1 MMKFAMGKATR
12 EAYGEALRDLG
23 KANPN
28 VVALDADL
36 SKSTMSKYFAQEFP
50 ERFFN
55 VGIAEANMV
64 GIAAGLALCG
74 KVPFASSFACF
85 VMCKAFDQ
93 LRMSVA
99 YPNVNVK
106 IVGSHGGISI
116 GEDGASQMAVE
127 DVALATALPGF
138 TVVVPADE
146 VETRAAVRAMAE
158 HVGPVYMRVGRP
170 KAPIVYEQDC
180 DFTLGKAIQLRDGR
194 DVTLIANGLL
204 VALALEAAETLAR
217 RGIAARV
224 LDMATV
230 KPLDEA
236 AVLAAARETRGV
248 VVAEEHLLHGGL
260 GSAVAV
266 AVGRL
271 HPAPMA
277 FVSIGDRYAESGKPD
292 ELMRNYGLTASEIVA
307 AALSLMERRAQN
319 G

>member
-1 MMKFAMGKATR
+1 MKFTMGKATR

-23 KANPN
+23 RVNPAI
-28 VVALDADL
+28 VALDGDL

-50 ERFFN
+50 QRFFN

-99 YPNVNVK
+99 YPNLNVK

-146 VETRAAVRAMAE
+146 VEARAAVRAMAE

-170 KAPIVYEQDC
+170 KAPIVYEQGC
-180 DFTLGKAIQLRDGR
+180 DFALGKAIKLREGR
-194 DVTLIANGLL
+194 DVALIANGLL
-204 VALALEAAETLAR
+204 VALALEAAETLAGH
-217 RGIAARV
+217 GIEARV

-236 AVLAAARETRGV
+236 AVLAAARETRGI

-292 ELMRNYGLTASEIVA
+292 ELMRKYGLTASDIVA
-307 AALSLMERRAQN
+307 AALSLMERRAEN

>member
-1 MMKFAMGKATR
+1 MKFALGKATR

-50 ERFFN
+50 DRFFN

-127 DVALATALPGF
+127 DVA
-138 TVVVPADE
+138 
-146 VETRAAVRAMAE
+146 
-158 HVGPVYMRVGRP
+158 
-170 KAPIVYEQDC
+170 
-180 DFTLGKAIQLRDGR
+180 
-194 DVTLIANGLL
+194 
-204 VALALEAAETLAR
+204 
-217 RGIAARV
+217 
-224 LDMATV
+224 
-230 KPLDEA
+230 
-236 AVLAAARETRGV
+236 
-248 VVAEEHLLHGGL
+248 
-260 GSAVAV
+260 
-266 AVGRL
+266 
-271 HPAPMA
+271 
-277 FVSIGDRYAESGKPD
+277 
-292 ELMRNYGLTASEIVA
+292 
-307 AALSLMERRAQN
+307 
-319 G
+319 

>member
-204 VALALEAAETLAR
+204 VALALEAAETLAG

-236 AVLAAARETRGV
+236 AVLAAARETRGI

-307 AALSLMERRAQN
+307 AALSLMEPRAQN